1 MSEYLKKSELE
12 VCVNTR
18 LAFDTKILL
27 NDNKNEK
34 FLFDL
39 YIDGKKQTKKI
50 LSKILKMDENNQYG
64 QPMTKP
70 LLYGCVKK
78 KKILLALQ
86 NLIILDGLSHE
97 NIIGHHFIVDIK
109 FKNNN
114 PKTLFNELYPPIFE
128 KKKN

>member
-1 MSEYLKKSELE
+1 ME

-27 NDNKNEK
+27 NDNKNEQV
-34 FLFDL
+34 LFDL
-39 YIDGKKQTKKI
+39 YIDGKKQKNKKKKI

-97 NIIGHHFIVDIK
+97 NIIGHLFIVDIK
-109 FKNNN
+109 FKNIN
-114 PKTLFNELYPPIFE
+114 PKTLFIELYPPIFE
-128 KKKN
+128 KKKKN

>member
-1 MSEYLKKSELE
+1 ME

-34 FLFDL
+34 VLFDL
-39 YIDGKKQTKKI
+39 YIDGKKKKKKKKKI

-97 NIIGHHFIVDIK
+97 NIIGHLFIVDIK
-109 FKNNN
+109 FKNIN
-114 PKTLFNELYPPIFE
+114 PKTLFIELYPPIFE